1 MAVAGG
7 LQGGSE
13 DLATTASP
21 SGEFFY
27 GGQAV
32 VEGVMMRG
40 RDRYAVAVRLP
51 QSGEILV
58 HRGELRS
65 HLYRHLLW
73 RLPFARGL
81 AMVAEQLHLGMR
93 SLIWATRVNA
103 GAQDVEIGTREIG
116 ISLAVAVALSVG
128 IFFGLPLVGAG
139 LAIHRTGSLGFVL
152 VEALIRIGLVV
163 GYLLLVGLLPE
174 VRRLFQYHGAEH
186 KTVNALEAGWPL
198 DPEHVRPASTLHPR
212 CGTGFLLVVLVVSLF
227 VFSLVAVFNPD
238 WVGVVVSRLVG
249 IPVVAALAYEAI
261 RWLARHRR
269 SPVAWALLQPV
280 LATQRLT
287 TREPDDG
294 MLEVAIAALEA
305 AREGEP
311 VPGLQVTGVS
321 A

>member
-7 LQGGSE
+7 LQGGSGR
-13 DLATTASP
+13 LATNTPPPGGFS
-21 SGEFFY
+21 Y

-32 VEGVMMRG
+32 LEGVMMRG
-40 RDRYAVAVRLP
+40 RHRYAVAVRLP
-51 QSGEILV
+51 QSGEIVV

-65 HLYRHLLW
+65 PLYRHPFW
-73 RLPFARGL
+73 RLPFVRGL

-103 GAQDVEIGTREIG
+103 GAQDVEIGAREIG
-116 ISLAVAVALSVG
+116 ISLAVAVVLSVG
-128 IFFGLPLVGAG
+128 IFFGLPLLGAG
-139 LAIHRTGSLGFVL
+139 LAVHRSGSFGFVL
-152 VEALIRIGLVV
+152 VEALVRICLVV
-163 GYLLLVGLLPE
+163 GYLLLMGLLPD

-186 KTVNALEAGWPL
+186 KAINALEAGWPL

-212 CGTGFLLVVLVVSLF
+212 CGTGFLLVVLVASLL
-227 VFSLVAVFNPD
+227 VFSLIAVLNPN

-249 IPVVAALAYEAI
+249 IPVVATLAYEAI

-269 SPVAWALLQPV
+269 RRVAWALLQPV

-287 TREPDDG
+287 TREPDEG

-305 AREGEP
+305 AREDEP
-311 VPGLQVTGVS
+311 VLTLEAAGAT